1 MIQSGAAER
10 CGINTFILVASID
23 ETEMV
28 CYGPVFS
35 QEWAPDAFWG
45 KYVFAHV
52 DEETVNGWDEQHNI
66 EAE

>member
-1 MIQSGAAER
+1 MKQGKANYYIIRDSPR
-10 CGINTFILVASID
+10 
-23 ETEMV
+23 
-28 CYGPVFS
+28 
-35 QEWAPDAFWG
+35 G